1 MKKNKEEV
9 FFELKEKK
17 HQTIDITTSLEV
29 VDNCFHFSSKKDINH
44 LCTILKAQAK
54 NGSDMQG
61 YIYINRMGKKL

>member
-29 VDNCFHFSSKKDINH
+29 VDNCFHFSSKEDINH
-44 LCTILKAQAK
+44 LCFILKAQAK
-54 NGSDMQG
+54 SGSDIRG
-61 YIYINRMGKKL
+61 YITINKKGKK